1 MPRAGVVLCALALLA
16 ASLGA
21 SAKVATYEGARDD
34 RPIRILRGMNDAMR

>member
-34 RPIRILRGMNDAMR
+34 RPARDHPSRNNE